1 MAAMA
6 REPLEKLTADPP
18 HKTPG
23 DGDAPSMFSRPTD
36 APDPLPP
43 LRGSEHVEALHRE
56 WQHLN
61 APAAG
66 ADAEPWRRLGRRAR
80 RYVNRGLGSA
90 DHDVVADLIRAVD
103 AVSARCDELAERLS
117 AQQVIVAEMADIFS
131 EELTRIRS
139 ASAPPPDAP

>member
-1 MAAMA
+1 MA

-18 HKTPG
+18 HQTPE

-43 LRGSEHVEALHRE
+43 LRGSEHVEALHRQ
-56 WQHLN
+56 WQNLN
-61 APAAG
+61 APPAMNEV
-66 ADAEPWRRLGRRAR
+66 EPWRRLGRRAR
-80 RYVNRGLGSA
+80 RYVHRGLGSA

-103 AVSARCDELAERLS
+103 AVSARCDELAERLA
-117 AQQVIVAEMADIFS
+117 AQQVVVAEMSDIFS

-139 ASAPPPDAP
+139 SIAPPPEHQ

>member
-6 REPLEKLTADPP
+6 REPLEKLTADQPRE
-18 HKTPG
+18 TPE

-43 LRGSEHVEALHRE
+43 LRGSEHVQALHRK
-56 WQHLN
+56 WQHIS
-61 APAAG
+61 ATSAG
-66 ADAEPWRRLGRRAR
+66 EEAEPWRRLGRRAR
-80 RYVNRGLGSA
+80 RYVHRGLGSA
-90 DHDVVADLIRAVD
+90 DLDVVADLIRAVD

-117 AQQVIVAEMADIFS
+117 AQQVVVAEIADIFS

-139 ASAPPPDAP
+139 AIAQPPERP